1 MRIRIAHT
9 TNYGYDLPARRLHQ
23 ILRMTP
29 RSHDNQHVRSWRV
42 IVKPDVRLR
51 QDEDMLGNHLLR
63 LCVEGPTQQVSISVS
78 GEVQTS
84 DSHGILRGAAE
95 RFPPGLYLRNTP
107 LTQVDDDLREFAH
120 ATIGDG
126 SRNRLDSLHHLMGAI
141 HGRINFDTVGT
152 HVATTASES
161 FALGK
166 GVCQDLSHVFIA
178 ACRTMEIPA
187 RYISGYFVRND
198 GIVEQE
204 AAHAWAEAYVPETGW
219 IGFDTANGIC
229 PTDAHVRVAVGLDY
243 HGAAPVR
250 GSRTG
255 GGAESLDVAL
265 TVAQASRQTQS

>member
-9 TNYGYDLPARRLHQ
+9 TTYSYELPARRLHQ

-42 IVKPDVRLR
+42 IVKPDVKLR
-51 QDEDMLGNHLLR
+51 QDEDMLGNHVLR
-63 LCVEGPTQQVSISVS
+63 LCVEGPTRHVGISVS
-78 GEVQTS
+78 GDVQTS

-95 RFPPGLYLRNTP
+95 RFPPGLYLRETP
-107 LTQVDDDLREFAH
+107 LTEVDGDLRAFAH
-120 ATIGDG
+120 AAGGDG
-126 SRNRLDSLHHLMGAI
+126 RRNRLDVLHDLMGAI
-141 HGRINFDTVGT
+141 HSKLTFDTAGT
-152 HVATTASES
+152 HSATTASES

-178 ACRTMEIPA
+178 ACRTLEIPA

-198 GIVEQE
+198 GFVTQE
-204 AAHAWAEAYVPETGW
+204 AAHAWAEAHVPESGW
-219 IGFDTANGIC
+219 IGFDTANCIC

-243 HGAAPVR
+243 NGAAPVR